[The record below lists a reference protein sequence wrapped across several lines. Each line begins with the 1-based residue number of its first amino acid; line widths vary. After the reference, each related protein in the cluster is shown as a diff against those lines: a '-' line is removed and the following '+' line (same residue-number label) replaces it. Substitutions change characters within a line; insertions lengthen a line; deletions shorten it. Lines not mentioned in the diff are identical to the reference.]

1 MKAKPEIIYGLH
13 AVEAAL
19 KYQPA
24 DVLEIWQDT
33 QRQDDRIQNIVTLA
47 KKAGVSIN
55 RTNRETLDEQS
66 RGQRHQ
72 GVSASVRPGKA
83 GTEKDLDNI
92 LQQQDSPFF
101 LILDS
106 VQDPHNLGACLRS
119 ADGAGV
125 HAVIVPKDRAAGLT
139 ATVRKV
145 ACGAAESV
153 PLIQVTNLART
164 LKDLKKQGVWL
175 VGLAG
180 EGTQSLYECDLKGPL
195 AIIMGAEG
203 EGLRRLTRESCDF
216 LVKIPMT
223 GRVESLNVSV
233 ATGVSLFEA
242 VRQRN
247 NG

>member
-1 MKAKPEIIYGLH
+1 MKVKPETIYGLH

-19 KYQPA
+19 KYQSA
-24 DVLEIWQDT
+24 DVLDIWLDT
-33 QRQDDRIQNIVTLA
+33 QRQDTRIQTIASLA
-47 KKAGVSIN
+47 KKAGVAIT
-55 RTNRETLDEQS
+55 RTSREMLDEQS
-66 RGQRHQ
+66 GGQRHQ
-72 GVSASVRPGKA
+72 GVAATVRPGKA
-83 GTEKDLDNI
+83 GTEKDLDSI
-92 LQQQDSPFF
+92 LQQQSSPFF
-101 LILDS
+101 LILDN

-164 LKDLKKQGVWL
+164 LKELKKQGVWL

-180 EGTQSLYECDLKGPL
+180 EGDQSLYECDLKGPL
-195 AIIMGAEG
+195 AIVMGAEG
-203 EGLRRLTRESCDF
+203 EGLRRLTREACDF
-216 LVKIPMT
+216 LVKIPMM

-242 VRQRN
+242 VRQRK
-247 NG
+247 G